1 MTICNGSPASQGL
14 YYAKILGEIDGI
26 VIGVQIL
33 DSINTPQKKI
43 GDNRPIVKLA
53 ITGIRYTRKI
63 YVIICHPRSSKI
75 NRQSVK
81 IPLS

>member
-1 MTICNGSPASQGL
+1 MVISCLFVQAAKGCDMTICNGSPASQGL

-33 DSINTPQKKI
+33 DSINAPQKKI

-53 ITGIRYTRKI
+53 ITGIRYT
-63 YVIICHPRSSKI
+63 
-75 NRQSVK
+75 
-81 IPLS
+81 